1 MDQGL
6 KERLIG
12 AAVLVALGVWLI
24 PWVLDGSPE
33 PSESRIAT
41 LQLPVP
47 EEPVPMRKQTI
58 RLDDQDDPPGSATA
72 DALAEPPADEPAAVD
87 YEGQDPA
94 PAVVAAATETPA
106 AHAHAPMPAEQP
118 AVKPAEPKPAA
129 PKPTQSKPPEPKP
142 TQAATPPPA
151 PTPARPS
158 SSSAVQSGWL
168 VQLGSFSEEEN
179 ARRLAQRVAPFG
191 YKAELSNHRAS
202 GRTMYRVRVGPLESR
217 ERADAAASA
226 LSAHG
231 FVAQVVA
238 AD

>member
-24 PWVLDGSPE
+24 PWVLDGPQQQ
-33 PSESRIAT
+33 SESRPAG

-47 EEPVPMRKQTI
+47 EEPAPVRSQTI
-58 RLDDQDDPPGSATA
+58 RLDEEHDPPGSAAAGAAPESLHRAADTSDDQPTSAAGANATA
-72 DALAEPPADEPAAVD
+72 SAQPHAQALPQDPVASQSLEPPAPHPVETRTN
-87 YEGQDPA
+87 A
-94 PAVVAAATETPA
+94 PSTAQT
-106 AHAHAPMPAEQP
+106 
-118 AVKPAEPKPAA
+118 
-129 PKPTQSKPPEPKP
+129 
-142 TQAATPPPA
+142 
-151 PTPARPS
+151 
-158 SSSAVQSGWL
+158 GWT

-179 ARRLAQRVAPFG
+179 ARRLAQRVATYG
-191 YKAELSNHRAS
+191 YTPDISNHRAS
-202 GRTMYRVRVGPLESR
+202 GRVMYRVRVGPHESR
-217 ERADAAASA
+217 SRADAAASA

>member
-24 PWVLDGSPE
+24 PWVLDGSE
-33 PSESRIAT
+33 QQSETGSAA

-47 EEPVPMRKQTI
+47 EEPVPMRSQTI
-58 RLDDQDDPPGSATA
+58 HLDAAHDAPG
-72 DALAEPPADEPAAVD
+72 PAAVSAVAD
-87 YEGQDPA
+87 SSESSDA
-94 PAVVAAATETPA
+94 PQTATAAANPRPPENEPLQV
-106 AHAHAPMPAEQP
+106 PSQELR
-118 AVKPAEPKPAA
+118 KPSAEPASPQPINAQMRA
-129 PKPTQSKPPEPKP
+129 PGTAE
-142 TQAATPPPA
+142 A
-151 PTPARPS
+151 
-158 SSSAVQSGWL
+158 GWL

-179 ARRLAQRVAPFG
+179 ARRLAQRVSTYG
-191 YKAELSNHRAS
+191 YKPDISNHRAS
-202 GRTMYRVRVGPLESR
+202 GRVMYRVRVGPHESR
-217 ERADAAASA
+217 QRADAAASA